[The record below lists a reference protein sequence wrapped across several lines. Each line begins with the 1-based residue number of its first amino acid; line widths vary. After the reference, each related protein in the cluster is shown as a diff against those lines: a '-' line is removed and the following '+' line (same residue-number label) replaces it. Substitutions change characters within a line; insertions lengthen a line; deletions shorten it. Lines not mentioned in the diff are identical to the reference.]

1 MISVNTSI
9 RDWKQRA
16 RSLKRDVRALY
27 LANRDPRMPWYAKL
41 LGGVILAYAL
51 SPIDLI
57 PDFIPVLDDLILL
70 PAGIL
75 LLLQLIPAEVMEE
88 YRIKAE
94 NPELRISGNWLFWA
108 VCCLALALGHR
119 AQHSLYLP
127 LVFQV
132 PLDSVNLG
140 CYCECESGRRTG

>member
-1 MISVNTSI
+1 
-9 RDWKQRA
+9 
-16 RSLKRDVRALY
+16 
-27 LANRDPRMPWYAKL
+27 

-57 PDFIPVLDDLILL
+57 PDFIPVLGYLDDLILL

-94 NPELRISGNWLFWA
+94 KSRTQDLWELVIWA
-108 VCCLALALGHR
+108 VCCLALALGHW
-119 AQHSLYLP
+119 AQHSLYVS

-132 PLDSVNLG
+132 PLIQ
-140 CYCECESGRRTG
+140 

>member
-9 RDWKQRA
+9 RDWRQRA

-27 LANRDPRMPWYAKL
+27 LAKRDPRMPWYAKL
-41 LGGVILAYAL
+41 VGGVILAYAL

-57 PDFIPVLDDLILL
+57 PDSIPVLGYLDDLILL

-88 YRIKAE
+88 YRTKAE
-94 NPELRISGNWLFWA
+94 NPELRISGNWLFGLFVALLWL
-108 VCCLALALGHR
+108 LAIGLSIHFMYHWFFR
-119 AQHSLYLP
+119 SP
-127 LVFQV
+127 
-132 PLDSVNLG
+132 
-140 CYCECESGRRTG
+140 

>member
-1 MISVNTSI
+1 M
-9 RDWKQRA
+9 
-16 RSLKRDVRALY
+16 
-27 LANRDPRMPWYAKL
+27 
-41 LGGVILAYAL
+41 AYAL

-94 NPELRISGNWLFWA
+94 NPELRISRNWLFGLFVVLLWL
-108 VCCLALALGHR
+108 LAIGLSIHFIYR
-119 AQHSLYLP
+119 WFFRSRHQI
-127 LVFQV
+127 
-132 PLDSVNLG
+132 
-140 CYCECESGRRTG
+140 RRTPRHPFSLLRGHA

>member
-1 MISVNTSI
+1 VINVKTSF
-9 RDWKQRA
+9 RDWKQRT
-16 RSLKRDVRALY
+16 RSLKRDVRALFF
-27 LANRDPRMPWYAKL
+27 AKRDPRMPWYAKL

-57 PDFIPVLDDLILL
+57 PDFIPVLGYLDDLILL

-94 NPELRISGNWLFWA
+94 NPELRISGNWLFGLFVVVLLWL
-108 VCCLALALGHR
+108 LAIGLSIHFIYGWFFR
-119 AQHSLYLP
+119 SP
-127 LVFQV
+127 
-132 PLDSVNLG
+132 
-140 CYCECESGRRTG
+140 

>member
-1 MISVNTSI
+1 
-9 RDWKQRA
+9 
-16 RSLKRDVRALY
+16 
-27 LANRDPRMPWYAKL
+27 MPWYAKL

-57 PDFIPVLDDLILL
+57 PDSIPVLGYLDDLILL

-94 NPELRISGNWLFWA
+94 NLELRISGNWLFGLFVVLLWLFA
-108 VCCLALALGHR
+108 IGLSIHFMYRGFFR
-119 AQHSLYLP
+119 SP
-127 LVFQV
+127 
-132 PLDSVNLG
+132 
-140 CYCECESGRRTG
+140 